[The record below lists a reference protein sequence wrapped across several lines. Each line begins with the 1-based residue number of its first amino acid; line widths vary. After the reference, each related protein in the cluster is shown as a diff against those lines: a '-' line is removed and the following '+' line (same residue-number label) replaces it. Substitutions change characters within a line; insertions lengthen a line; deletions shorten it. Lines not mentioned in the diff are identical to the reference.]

1 MTYRTRAGIAL
12 IVLVHALAGCD
23 NAATTPT
30 APTPV
35 ASGEAP
41 PSSGGILMKGTVS
54 DTAFRDLPGARV
66 EILNGPHAGAATIV
80 DAHGEFSFTGLFDET
95 TQFRATSEGH
105 VASVR
110 TLQPLCERCNP
121 NWWINFTLD
130 VLDPPVN
137 VAGAYTLT
145 IVADG
150 TCTMLPP
157 DTRSRSFTATIPE
170 AMAPAPVPGGVVVVP
185 ITSATVVREWDVI
198 GVGVAGNHVA
208 FWLETLV
215 EQLAPNRYLS
225 FAGQAAGPVDSSL
238 PPTIVLPFT
247 GTITNCVPTEAG
259 RFEDCYQSS
268 AAARVSCTSSKHQF
282 VLTRR

>member
-1 MTYRTRAGIAL
+1 MPT
-12 IVLVHALAGCD
+12 LA
-23 NAATTPT
+23 
-30 APTPV
+30 
-35 ASGEAP
+35 ASSHSRER
-41 PSSGGILMKGTVS
+41 STQ
-54 DTAFRDLPGARV
+54 
-66 EILNGPHAGAATIV
+66 
-80 DAHGEFSFTGLFDET
+80 T

-110 TLQPLCERCNP
+110 TLQPFCDRCNP

-130 VLDPPVN
+130 VPDPPVN
-137 VAGAYTLT
+137 MAGTYTLT
-145 IVADG
+145 VVADG

-157 DTRSRSFTATIPE
+157 DARSRSFTATIPE
-170 AMAPAPVPGGVVVVP
+170 AMAPAPVPGGLVVVP
-185 ITSATVVREWDVI
+185 ITSATVLREWDVI

-225 FAGQAAGPVDSSL
+225 FAGAGRRTGRSSL
-238 PPTIVLPFT
+238 PATIALPFA

-259 RFEDCYQSS
+259 RYEDCYQSPS
-268 AAARVSCTSSKHQF
+268 AARVSCTSSHHQF